1 MANTTH
7 NPITTKWSGAVGG
20 FTYRILR
27 GKQIIAERPSHIAN
41 PKSAGQMR
49 VRMKFKLASQF
60 SSLWNNIL
68 NANLAKVESDSTLNR
83 GLATSVAYHV
93 ADIDQHAAIV
103 DLEDFENAFNA
114 RTRQAASAGMTVHFN
129 AVTQDIVA
137 ADGDVVTYQVVAFDE
152 ESNPIGFNTVTYV
165 SDGTAKNIDLP
176 AIKGNASRYDL
187 MAFSTTLDENTEY
200 TGPLGNIKGDDPES
214 LSANTYSV
222 LVSALSSVSGTI
234 NGIQTGSYLVTP

>member
-49 VRMKFKLASQF
+49 VHMKFKLASQF

-152 ESNPIGFNTVTYV
+152 KSNPIGFNTVTYV

-176 AIKGNASRYDL
+176 AIKGDASRYDL
-187 MAFSTTLDENTEY
+187 MAFSTMLDENTEY

-222 LVSALSSVSGTI
+222 LVSALSSVIGTI

>member
-49 VRMKFKLASQF
+49 VHMKFKLASQF

-176 AIKGNASRYDL
+176 AIKGDASRYDL
-187 MAFSTTLDENTEY
+187 MAFSTMLDENTEY

-222 LVSALSSVSGTI
+222 LISALSSVSGTI

>member
-49 VRMKFKLASQF
+49 VHMKFKLASQF

-152 ESNPIGFNTVTYV
+152 ETNPIGFNTVTYV

-176 AIKGNASRYDL
+176 AIKGDASRYDL
-187 MAFSTTLDENTEY
+187 MAFSTMLDENTEY

-222 LVSALSSVSGTI
+222 LISALSSVSGTI

>member
-1 MANTTH
+1 MANTQH

-83 GLATSVAYHV
+83 ALATSVAYHV
-93 ADIDQHAAIV
+93 AGIDQHAAIV

-114 RTRQAASAGMTVHFN
+114 RTRQTSSGGMVVHFN
-129 AVTQDIVA
+129 NAVQEIIA
-137 ADGDVVTYQVVAFDE
+137 PEGAVVTYQVVAFDE
-152 ESNPIGFNTVTYV
+152 ESNPIAFNTETFI
-165 SDGTAKNIDLP
+165 SNGDPNNIDLP
-176 AIKGNASRYDL
+176 LVRITPTRYDVI
-187 MAFSTTLDENTEY
+187 AFATTLDENTEY
-200 TGPLGNIKGDDPES
+200 NGPLGNITGDNPES

-234 NGIQTGSYLVTP
+234 NGIQTGSYLTA